1 MEKVASQVSVRAVA
15 GIEKC
20 AVIDYKGD
28 SSNPALQ
35 TDGVNFEG
43 IWTLSDDLDLNR
55 LTTNNVASM
64 LKVTTFVI
72 TYCDYSVATKIV
84 DA

>member
-1 MEKVASQVSVRAVA
+1 MEKVASELAVRAVT

-20 AVIDYKGD
+20 AVIDFKGN
-28 SSNPALQ
+28 SANPALQ

-43 IWTLSDDLDLNR
+43 IWTLSDDLDLNQ

-64 LKVTTFVI
+64 LKVTTAIQLIGF
-72 TYCDYSVATKIV
+72 
-84 DA
+84 